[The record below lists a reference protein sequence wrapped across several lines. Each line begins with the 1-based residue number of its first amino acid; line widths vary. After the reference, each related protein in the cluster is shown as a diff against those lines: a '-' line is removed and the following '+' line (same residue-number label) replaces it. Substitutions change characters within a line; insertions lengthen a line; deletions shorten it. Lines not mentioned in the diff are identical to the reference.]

1 MNHQTDRL
9 YRDTKNGTIEL
20 LIDRSSGNLQIN
32 CVMPPSGPG
41 FFVVFHEGYGTAKA
55 VQAAVDLSERSD
67 LPESANITATIPGAL
82 AAGTVPRPRFQFGT
96 PEVSRGI
103 AA

>member
-1 MNHQTDRL
+1 MTPQTDRL

-20 LIDRSSGNLQIN
+20 LIDRSAGNLQIN

-41 FFVVFHEGYGTAKA
+41 FFVVFPEGHDTAQA
-55 VQAAVDLSERSD
+55 VQAAVALAERDD
-67 LPESANITATIPGAL
+67 LPESANITATVPGAL

-96 PEVSRGI
+96 PEVSRGT